1 MSRLAQFV
9 VGALLIAASIALLW
23 FGITQPRS
31 YSPALLALGFP
42 GAFIGGY
49 LAAGVVRPKR

>member
-1 MSRLAQFV
+1 VRLVQFV
-9 VGALLIAASIALLW
+9 TGVLLMAASIALLW
-23 FGITQPRS
+23 FGITQPRP

-49 LAAGVVRPKR
+49 IAAGVVRPKR